1 MLCVLHEDEC
11 LSRTEKKIQVKK
23 LYRMKNLVNGDH
35 RIHQS
40 QLALWKIKI
49 QGIK

>member
-11 LSRTEKKIQVKK
+11 LSRTEKNTSQK